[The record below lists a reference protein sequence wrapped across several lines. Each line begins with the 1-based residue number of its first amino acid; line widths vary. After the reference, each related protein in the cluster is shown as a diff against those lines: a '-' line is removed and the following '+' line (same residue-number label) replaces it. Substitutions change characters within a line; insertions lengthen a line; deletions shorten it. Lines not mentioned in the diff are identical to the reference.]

1 MTPAGQPRV
10 QAPRPARPGPRSPE
24 MTESFSASS
33 SWHRSRSPSG
43 SELTRRFS
51 LFSSDSFAAA
61 PSKVQARSTL
71 DVLDRRTSPRFLGD
85 PLLSLPGKLSGKVAS
100 YAPFPSPGH
109 PWTPG
114 RAAGGGRGGDAPGTG
129 HGGRTLGREAPEA
142 RAASSPKPAAT
153 ETAPLGTAETRV
165 ARPAKPRSA
174 RGVRTA
180 SGPRPSARSAA
191 RTRLPPRSTTPG
203 RSGGRSEPVA
213 QADGNPRPPLP

>member
-1 MTPAGQPRV
+1 MTPASQPRV

-85 PLLSLPGKLSGKVAS
+85 PLLSLPGKLSGKVAG

-109 PWTPG
+109 PAEPQGAGVVEMPPG
-114 RAAGGGRGGDAPGTG
+114 RD
-129 HGGRTLGREAPEA
+129 
-142 RAASSPKPAAT
+142 T
-153 ETAPLGTAETRV
+153 EGELWAEKRLRP
-165 ARPAKPRSA
+165 ARP
-174 RGVRTA
+174 
-180 SGPRPSARSAA
+180 
-191 RTRLPPRSTTPG
+191 
-203 RSGGRSEPVA
+203 
-213 QADGNPRPPLP
+213 

>member
-1 MTPAGQPRV
+1 
-10 QAPRPARPGPRSPE
+10 

-85 PLLSLPGKLSGKVAS
+85 PLLSLPGKLSGKVAG

-109 PWTPG
+109 PAEPHGEGVVEMPPG
-114 RAAGGGRGGDAPGTG
+114 RGTEG
-129 HGGRTLGREAPEA
+129 ELRGREAPEA
-142 RAASSPKPAAT
+142 RAASSPRPAAA

-165 ARPAKPRSA
+165 AGPAKPRSA

-180 SGPRPSARSAA
+180 STPRPSARSAA